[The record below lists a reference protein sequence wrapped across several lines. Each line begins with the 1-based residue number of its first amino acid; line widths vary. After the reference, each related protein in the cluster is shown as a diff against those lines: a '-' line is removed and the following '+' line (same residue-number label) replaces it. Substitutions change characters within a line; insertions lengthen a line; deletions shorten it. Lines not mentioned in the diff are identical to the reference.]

1 MTHEIRIAEN
11 NTHVLWLTDGNTE
24 VGVALDYG
32 IRVVHLSHAG
42 MENLFYQQPDDCS
55 DGFTD
60 ENGWRLY
67 GGHRLWLAPETDQ
80 TYCPD
85 NDPVE
90 YTIYENGVELR
101 QKEDPWL
108 KVVKTLEIR
117 FQHDGSIELTHG
129 IKNTGD
135 QPRTASL
142 WGVNTL
148 SPNGRAQVCFS
159 GPKPGDFA
167 PHRVVAL
174 WSDTSMADPRLTW
187 TKDGLLAQHA
197 PSEDY
202 FKLGLFTRDGF
213 ATYENKGQRLE
224 LSFQAFQPEQYS
236 DLGCNFELYM
246 NSFFMELETLGIRH
260 ILDPGESAYHRECWN
275 VHKI

>member
-11 NTHVLWLTDGNTE
+11 NTRVLWLTDGNTE

-55 DGFTD
+55 DGFR
-60 ENGWRLY
+60 EESGWRLY
-67 GGHRLWLAPETDQ
+67 GGHRLWLTPEDEK

-85 NDPVE
+85 NEPVA
-90 YTIYENGVELR
+90 YTILENGVLVQ

-108 KVVKTLEIR
+108 RVVKSLEIR
-117 FQHDGSIELTHG
+117 FQADGTIELLHG
-129 IKNTGD
+129 LKNTGD
-135 QPRTASL
+135 QPRTTSL

-148 SPNGRAQVCFS
+148 APSGRAQVGFT
-159 GPKPGDFA
+159 GPGPGDGA

-174 WSDTSMADPRLTW
+174 WADTSLGDPRISF
-187 TKDGLLAQHA
+187 TKDMLLAQQA

-213 ATYENKGQRLE
+213 AAYENKGQRLE
-224 LSFQAFQPEQYS
+224 LRFEATEPEQYS

-246 NSFFMELETLGIRH
+246 NSFFMELETLGVRH
-260 ILDPGESAYHRECWN
+260 TLAPGESAFHRENWRVCEM
-275 VHKI
+275 